1 MAYLR
6 DWGRSAS
13 SRRLHDHAG
22 RLAPLARIDVGIS
35 HAVLPPQNDRRRYAA
50 LSAANPHGRPGHHP
64 NFVHCPSETTSTEP
78 STTLMA
84 VCSSMA

>member
-1 MAYLR
+1 MT
-6 DWGRSAS
+6 SFTTFE
-13 SRRLHDHAG
+13 
-22 RLAPLARIDVGIS
+22 
-35 HAVLPPQNDRRRYAA
+35 LPPMPVSA
-50 LSAANPHGRPGHHP
+50 LSLATPTAYSRIATDPDGRRGDNHP